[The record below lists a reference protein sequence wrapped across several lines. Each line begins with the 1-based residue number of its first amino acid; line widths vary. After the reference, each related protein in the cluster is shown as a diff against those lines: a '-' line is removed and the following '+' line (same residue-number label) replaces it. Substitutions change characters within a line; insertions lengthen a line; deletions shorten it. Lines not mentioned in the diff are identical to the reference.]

1 MTLRSFDAT
10 PSQLGYLTQS
20 RALVQA
26 LASPFGGF
34 AGLPTLALKA
44 LSQALARQDSLGL
57 DMHTSLHA
65 PHREFASR
73 V

>member
-1 MTLRSFDAT
+1 MTPRSFDAT

-34 AGLPTLALKA
+34 AGLPTLALKV
-44 LSQALARQDSLGL
+44 LCQALGQQDCPGSHVL
-57 DMHTSLHA
+57 TSLHA
-65 PHREFASR
+65 PQRDFSSQF
-73 V
+73 